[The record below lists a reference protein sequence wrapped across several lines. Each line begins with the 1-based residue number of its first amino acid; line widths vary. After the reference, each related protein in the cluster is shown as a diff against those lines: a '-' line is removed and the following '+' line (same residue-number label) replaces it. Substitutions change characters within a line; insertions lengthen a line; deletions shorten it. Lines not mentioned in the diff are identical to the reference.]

1 MPPIPDSNYPGAID
15 DYTSLMAAE
24 VQALLTDKS
33 LHMRKALGGV
43 SAIEQALG
51 VNPQGAAADVAARIA
66 ALENPAP
73 VSFVDDT
80 FLTTDDT
87 PFDLFRFT
95 PDLDTVYGIDVLIS
109 VIRTGGAGNPGDC
122 MFIKRSGIFGNVNG
136 VAYLNLTTVGLVSP
150 DMSPPAQ
157 SITYQVS
164 GTDIQFLAV
173 GQGGENSTWRINAV
187 ITKLK

>member
-1 MPPIPDSNYPGAID
+1 MPIPDSNYPGAID
-15 DYTSLMAAE
+15 DYTTLMAAE
-24 VQALLTDKS
+24 VQPLLTDKS

-43 SAIEQALG
+43 SAIEQTLG
-51 VNPQGAAADVAARIA
+51 VNPQGAAADVAERIS

-73 VSFVDDT
+73 VSFVDGT
-80 FLTTDDT
+80 FLTTDAT
-87 PFDLFRFT
+87 PFDLFLFT
-95 PDLDTVYGIDVLIS
+95 PELDAVYGIDVLIS
-109 VIRTGGAGNPGDC
+109 VLRTGGSGNPGDC
-122 MFIKRSGIFGNVNG
+122 IFIKRSGVMGNVNG
-136 VAYLNLTTVGLVSP
+136 VAYFDLMTIGQVSP

-173 GQGGENSTWRINAV
+173 GRDGQSSTWRINAV